1 MVNRRPHSYRFGAV
15 FRAAICDLHRRT
27 EEAASA
33 HGLTGEQYLLLLMVG
48 AAPRGEL
55 TVSELAERLAL
66 ARNGVAERVARAE
79 QAGLVRRR
87 RSPDDGRVTLVSLT
101 ADGEQRLAGAFRAL
115 RGNFDHF
122 MDLMAGIDRGE
133 LDVLEPAGR
142 ARRAPGARAAA

>member
-1 MVNRRPHSYRFGAV
+1 MANRRPHSYRFGAV

-55 TVSELAERLAL
+55 TAL

-122 MDLMAGIDRGE
+122 MDLMASIDRGE